1 MKNRKRLARLSA
13 SLFALLL
20 AVCIAGGALA
30 ESYAVVYGTDSLNLR
45 AGASSSSTCL
55 GAYTRGSWVTV
66 TGSQNNFYA
75 VRTADNKTGYMS
87 KNFLNTVD
95 QVVYGDVAIVNNQ
108 KATAFLNLR
117 SNPSYTASVITILY
131 NGVPLNILSES
142 NGWYRVQMGNTVG
155 YVRSEF
161 TVRQYQPVGSKV
173 ATIKTPNNTAVNMRT
188 GPGTT
193 ASVRRQF
200 AGDRYVSVLFEGTG
214 WWYVCIDGYT
224 GFISSDFLVDGLH
237 AARDQAGENENGDGY
252 ALVHNPVSTQKLNL
266 RELPT
271 TASTTVAQL
280 RNGTRLSVIVQGTE
294 WCEVFVDQIAATG
307 YVMTKYLSL
316 YNLPVTPTLT
326 ISHPQGS
333 YVNLRTDA
341 DMTAPVITRIPDGA
355 KATVIA
361 PGPDWSKVKYKG
373 KVGYVIN
380 YFTSI
385 ESGH

>member
-1 MKNRKRLARLSA
+1 M
-13 SLFALLL
+13 
-20 AVCIAGGALA
+20 
-30 ESYAVVYGTDSLNLR
+30 
-45 AGASSSSTCL
+45 
-55 GAYTRGSWVTV
+55 
-66 TGSQNNFYA
+66 
-75 VRTADNKTGYMS
+75 
-87 KNFLNTVD
+87 
-95 QVVYGDVAIVNNQ
+95 
-108 KATAFLNLR
+108 
-117 SNPSYTASVITILY
+117 
-131 NGVPLNILSES
+131 
-142 NGWYRVQMGNTVG
+142 
-155 YVRSEF
+155 
-161 TVRQYQPVGSKV
+161 
-173 ATIKTPNNTAVNMRT
+173 
-188 GPGTT
+188 
-193 ASVRRQF
+193 
-200 AGDRYVSVLFEGTG
+200 
-214 WWYVCIDGYT
+214 
-224 GFISSDFLVDGLH
+224 
-237 AARDQAGENENGDGY
+237 
-252 ALVHNPVSTQKLNL
+252 STQKLNL